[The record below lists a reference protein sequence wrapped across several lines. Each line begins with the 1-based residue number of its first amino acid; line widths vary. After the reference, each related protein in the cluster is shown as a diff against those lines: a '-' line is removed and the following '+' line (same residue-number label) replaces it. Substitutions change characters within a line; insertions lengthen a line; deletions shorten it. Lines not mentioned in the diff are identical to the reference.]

1 MAVFDD
7 VPSQHYLGLVPWSW
21 VQFDSDEAP
30 GPFPYVGGLAAE
42 TAACLQEAHRLLLSA
57 IETAISDIFS
67 HRAPV
72 DDPGRRIRLED
83 A

>member
-30 GPFPYVGGLAAE
+30 GPFPYIGGLAAE
-42 TAACLQEAHRLLLSA
+42 TAACL
-57 IETAISDIFS
+57 
-67 HRAPV
+67 
-72 DDPGRRIRLED
+72 
-83 A
+83 